1 MMYKNKK
8 NNIINLSSKDLFL
21 SIDYS
26 KKINLDKLIDINSRY
41 NFLDKKNNDLLKIKI
56 EGDTIPDKYLKID
69 KVSESIND
77 KLKFISLD
85 FKKNFKKDYFKGR
98 ISIIQKKENVIDFVF
113 QLSVNWND
121 DIPKKTSL
129 IFPFL
134 QNLANHKLFLKP
146 GHILDGKKTLKKS
159 VWNFHEYPPAILS
172 NNSGKTAIGIEF
184 YDQFPW
190 QSNYNLGMHEAIS
203 K

>member
-1 MMYKNKK
+1 MMFKNKK

-26 KKINLDKLIDINSRY
+26 KKINLDKLIGINSRY

-85 FKKNFKKDYFKGR
+85 FKQNFKKDYFKGR
-98 ISIIQKKENVIDFVF
+98 ISIIQKKKM
-113 QLSVNWND
+113 LSILFFNYLSTGTM
-121 DIPKKTSL
+121 I
-129 IFPFL
+129 
-134 QNLANHKLFLKP
+134 FLKR
-146 GHILDGKKTLKKS
+146 HHS
-159 VWNFHEYPPAILS
+159 YFLS
-172 NNSGKTAIGIEF
+172 YKI
-184 YDQFPW
+184 
-190 QSNYNLGMHEAIS
+190 
-203 K
+203 

>member
-56 EGDTIPDKYLKID
+56 EGHTIPDKFLKID

-113 QLSVNWND
+113 QLSVN
-121 DIPKKTSL
+121 
-129 IFPFL
+129 
-134 QNLANHKLFLKP
+134 
-146 GHILDGKKTLKKS
+146 
-159 VWNFHEYPPAILS
+159 
-172 NNSGKTAIGIEF
+172 
-184 YDQFPW
+184 
-190 QSNYNLGMHEAIS
+190 
-203 K
+203 